1 MCVCE
6 NYSFPHIFFIR
17 TFAHEYMANLKE
29 VRIRITSVGSTQQ
42 ITKAMKLVSATKLRR
57 AQNAITQ
64 MRPYAQKL
72 NGLLANLADSID
84 VDSLKVYFDKR
95 EVKNVLIVPITSD
108 RGLCGSF
115 NANVIKLA
123 SRVIAEK
130 YQGKNIT
137 ILPIGKKGS
146 EFFGKTKHTVINDS
160 RDAFL
165 TLNAETGFSIGERIL
180 AEFKAG
186 KYDAVEIVY
195 NQFKNAATQIL
206 TNDQFLPIDKS
217 TFGGAGDA
225 KNDYIFEPSKG
236 EILEDL
242 IPRILKTHVYRC
254 LLDSLASE
262 HGARMISMDKATDNA
277 GELIKALKLE
287 YNRARQAAITTE
299 ISEIVGGAAALSS
312 N

>member
-1 MCVCE
+1 V
-6 NYSFPHIFFIR
+6 YVRIISHPHIFFIH

-72 NGLLANLADSID
+72 NGLLANLTDSID
-84 VDSLKVYFDKR
+84 VDSLKVYFNKR

-123 SRVIAEK
+123 SRVIADK
-130 YQGKNIT
+130 YQDKNIT

>member
-1 MCVCE
+1 MYVRI
-6 NYSFPHIFFIR
+6 SHPHIFFIR

-123 SRVIAEK
+123 GRVIAEK
-130 YQGKNIT
+130 YQGKNIS

>member
-1 MCVCE
+1 MLQL
-6 NYSFPHIFFIR
+6 S
-17 TFAHEYMANLKE
+17 
-29 VRIRITSVGSTQQ
+29 
-42 ITKAMKLVSATKLRR
+42 
-57 AQNAITQ
+57 
-64 MRPYAQKL
+64 
-72 NGLLANLADSID
+72 
-84 VDSLKVYFDKR
+84 
-95 EVKNVLIVPITSD
+95 
-108 RGLCGSF
+108 
-115 NANVIKLA
+115 
-123 SRVIAEK
+123 
-130 YQGKNIT
+130 
-137 ILPIGKKGS
+137 
-146 EFFGKTKHTVINDS
+146 
-160 RDAFL
+160 
-165 TLNAETGFSIGERIL
+165 
-180 AEFKAG
+180 
-186 KYDAVEIVY
+186 
-195 NQFKNAATQIL
+195 
-206 TNDQFLPIDKS
+206 DQFLPIDKS